1 MTDRFDLIRFSL
13 LPRVGGMRARNLLR
27 HFRSFSELTKA
38 GGIDLLKV
46 EGIDKTLA
54 AVIREA
60 VSDEDF
66 LRDVEKE
73 IARTKKILEKK
84 DVQFVTYLDNDYPE
98 PLRRIYDAPLYLFIS
113 GKLPAPGQPAIAVVG
128 TRSAS
133 TYGKKACRRITRD
146 LVAAGVAIISGLAR
160 GIDTVAHRTA
170 LEHDGVTC
178 AVLGSGLDNI
188 YPGENRT
195 LAQDMTARGAVLTE
209 QPFGAKPDAVNF
221 PRRNRIISGL
231 SMGVLVIES
240 AEKGGALLTAQFAL
254 DQGKDVFAVP
264 GSIFDTRS
272 SGTNKLIQS
281 GSAKL
286 VRDAEDILAELPLA
300 SRSRKPKLPPPQ
312 LSLQEEQILS
322 YLDSEP
328 VHIDALA
335 QKTGSAP
342 TDLLVTLLQMEF
354 KGLARQLP
362 GKYFVKEAGP

>member
-1 MTDRFDLIRFSL
+1 MIDRFDLIRFSL
-13 LPRVGGMRARNLLR
+13 LPRIGGMRARNLLR
-27 HFRSFSELTKA
+27 HFTSFDALAKARGAEL
-38 GGIDLLKV
+38 IKV

-54 AVIREA
+54 AAIREA
-60 VSDEDF
+60 VTNEKF
-66 LRDVEKE
+66 LDRVENDV
-73 IARTKKILEKK
+73 ARTKEILEKK
-84 DVQFVTYLDNDYPE
+84 DVQFVTYLDDNYPE
-98 PLRRIYDAPLYLFIS
+98 QLRRIYDAPLYLFVS
-113 GKLPAPGQPAIAVVG
+113 GKLQAADQPAVAVVG

-133 TYGKKACRRITRD
+133 TYGKKACRFITRD
-146 LVAAGVAIISGLAR
+146 LVAEGVVIVSGLAR
-160 GIDTVAHRTA
+160 GIDTVAHRSA

-188 YPGENRT
+188 YPGENRK
-195 LAQDMTARGAVLTE
+195 LAQEITVRGAVFTE

-264 GSIFDTRS
+264 GSIFDVRS

-281 GSAKL
+281 GAAKL
-286 VRDAEDILAELPLA
+286 VRSADDILAELPVA
-300 SRSRKPKLPPPQ
+300 SRSCKQKQPPPQ

-328 VHIDALA
+328 LHIDALA
-335 QKTGSAP
+335 EKTGTTP

-354 KGLARQLP
+354 KGVARQLP
-362 GKYFVKEAGP
+362 GKYFVRETPL